1 MYFSKLERG
10 FRYSHPLCHS
20 GAVPTTIDF
29 TPLTAP
35 LPAGQSPLMVP
46 IPRVV
51 SRPRVLTGL
60 ALAFLGFIT
69 AFGAFGGSV
78 GVMRNASDGLTSP
91 ANVIAPLAIGIIA
104 VIVVVI
110 GVSMLRQASRG
121 AQRESMSPRL
131 PAFATANGL
140 LYSDASPNPR
150 YPGSIFAL
158 ENTVDRHAREHIR
171 SVEGRFFD
179 VGEFVARI
187 DMHSSSPIT
196 RRWGFIAISLD
207 RRLPHMMLRSKLDS
221 RHSTAL
227 PDDLRDQQTL
237 SLEGDFDTW
246 FTLHSPEQYERD
258 ALYFFTPDLM
268 ALFIDEA
275 APFDAEI
282 VDDWLFIYSNAPFP
296 TLGAEV
302 YERVFRIIEL
312 VGAKAVKQSSNYADD
327 RVADRSANVIAPPGR
342 RLRRNRPLTLVRGLV
357 LLVCLAAAVVAIFYG
372 ISLLPGTKVL

>member
-1 MYFSKLERG
+1 MYFIKLEPASG
-10 FRYSHPLCHS
+10 YSRPLCQS
-20 GAVPTTIDF
+20 GGVPTSIDF
-29 TPLTAP
+29 TALTAP

-69 AFGAFGGSV
+69 AFGAFGGVV
-78 GVMRNASDGLTSP
+78 GVSRNASAGLTSTVN
-91 ANVIAPLAIGIIA
+91 AIAPFAIGVAAVIILAIG
-104 VIVVVI
+104 
-110 GVSMLRQASRG
+110 VSLLRQASRG
-121 AQRESMSPRL
+121 ARRESMSPRL
-131 PAFATANGL
+131 PAFAAANGL
-140 LYSDASPNPR
+140 LYSDATASPS

-158 ENTVDRHAREHIR
+158 DNTVERHSREHIR
-171 SVEGRFFD
+171 STTGRFYDF
-179 VGEFVARI
+179 GEFVALI
-187 DMHSSSPIT
+187 DMHSSRPIS

-207 RRLPHMMLRSKLDS
+207 RRLPHMMLRSKLER

-237 SLEGDFDTW
+237 SLEGDFDAW
-246 FTLHSPEQYERD
+246 FTLHAPTNYERD
-258 ALYFFTPDLM
+258 ALYVFTPDLM

-282 VDDWLFIYSNAPFP
+282 VDEWLFIYSNAPF
-296 TLGAEV
+296 TSLGAEV

-312 VGAKAVKQSSNYADD
+312 VGAKTVKQSSHYADD
-327 RVADRSANVIAPPGR
+327 RVADRSMNVIAPPGR
-342 RLRRNRPLTLVRGLV
+342 RLRRNRPLTLLRGL
-357 LLVCLAAAVVAIFYG
+357 LLLACLAAAVVAILYG